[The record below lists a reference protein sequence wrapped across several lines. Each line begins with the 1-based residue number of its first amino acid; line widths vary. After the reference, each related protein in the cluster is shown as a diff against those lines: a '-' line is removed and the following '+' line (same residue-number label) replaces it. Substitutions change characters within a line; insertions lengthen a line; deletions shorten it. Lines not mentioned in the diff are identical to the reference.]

1 MVLQEWYEN
10 LKKNFLEWK
19 KENPNGIT
27 RNRNRKPVVAF
38 DTVLTEKKMKKREQ
52 GLKDKRTEYI

>member
-19 KENPNGIT
+19 KENPNGIK
-27 RNRNRKPVVAF
+27 RNRNRKPVLAL

-52 GLKDKRTEYI
+52 GLKDRVYI